1 MQHND
6 FPDGTYTTTWSS
18 GRGEVRFFTRPDGSR
33 LRYYTA
39 GTGPSLVLIHTVRT
53 QLDYFQR
60 VIPLLWDRYTVY
72 ALDLPG
78 MGWSDI
84 VPSARYEEPE
94 LRAAVVEFASGLSL
108 HGVTLA
114 GESLGAALALSASID
129 LGNRVSRVVAFN
141 SYDYPSGLERGNW
154 LARFIITTVRLPG
167 LGPAFA
173 SLEPRPIMRAV
184 LHGGFV
190 DKNKLPEDFLLELLR
205 SGRRKG
211 YPSVARA
218 IYRSLKGFNR
228 ARRRYPEVSAPV
240 TLVYSDRDWSRPAER
255 DQVASSLADVQR
267 ITLPRAG
274 HFSSLERPDDV
285 ARILLG
291 APFPAD
297 RDPRTFRSCRAQWN
311 TPFDRGWNARQA
323 RGAATSRPSM
333 NRFVYTGTAL
343 GDPVLTLVLIRV
355 VHAACFGITRGS
367 HTDPFKHR

>member
-6 FPDGTYTTTWSS
+6 FPDKTYTTTWSN
-18 GRGEVRFFTRPDGSR
+18 GRGEVRFFARPDRSR

-39 GTGPSLVLIHTVRT
+39 GTGPPLVLMHTVRT

-60 VIPLLWDRYTVY
+60 VIPRLWDHYTVY

-84 VPSARYEEPE
+84 VPGARYEEPE
-94 LRAAVVEFASGLSL
+94 LRAAVVEFARGLNL

-114 GESLGAALALSASID
+114 GESLGAALALSASVD
-129 LGNRVSRVVAFN
+129 LKGRVNRVVAFN

-154 LARFIITTVRLPG
+154 LARFIITSVRLPG
-167 LGPAFA
+167 LGPVFA
-173 SLEPRPIMRAV
+173 RREPRPIMRAV

-190 DKNKLPEDFLLELLR
+190 DTTKLPEDFLVELLR

-211 YPSVARA
+211 YSRVARA

-228 ARRRYPEVSAPV
+228 ARHRYAEVSVPV
-240 TLVYSDRDWSRPAER
+240 TLVYSDHDWSRPAER

-267 ITLPRAG
+267 ITLPRTG
-274 HFSSLERPDDV
+274 HFCSLERPDEV

-291 APFPAD
+291 AIS
-297 RDPRTFRSCRAQWN
+297 T
-311 TPFDRGWNARQA
+311 
-323 RGAATSRPSM
+323 
-333 NRFVYTGTAL
+333 
-343 GDPVLTLVLIRV
+343 
-355 VHAACFGITRGS
+355 
-367 HTDPFKHR
+367 

>member
-6 FPDGTYTTTWSS
+6 LPDTSYTKRWSN
-18 GRGEVRFFTRPDGSR
+18 GRGDVRFFTRPDGSR

-39 GTGPSLVLIHTVRT
+39 GTGPPLVLIHTVRT

-60 VIPLLWDRYTVY
+60 VIPRLSDHYTIY

-84 VPSARYEEPE
+84 VPGARYEEPD
-94 LRAAVVEFASGLSL
+94 LRAAVVEFASGLNL

-129 LGNRVSRVVAFN
+129 LKDRVRQVVAFN

-154 LARFIITTVRLPG
+154 LARFIITSVRLPG
-167 LGPAFA
+167 LGPVLAG
-173 SLEPRPIMRAV
+173 LEPQPIMRAV

-190 DKNKLPEDFLLELLR
+190 DKSRLPEDFLVELLR

-211 YPSVARA
+211 YSRVARA

-228 ARRRYPEVSAPV
+228 ARRRYPEVSVPV

-255 DQVASSLADVQR
+255 DQVASGLADVQR
-267 ITLPRAG
+267 ITLPRTG
-274 HFSSLERPDDV
+274 HFSSLERPEDV
-285 ARILLG
+285 SSILLG
-291 APFPAD
+291 V
-297 RDPRTFRSCRAQWN
+297 S
-311 TPFDRGWNARQA
+311 
-323 RGAATSRPSM
+323 
-333 NRFVYTGTAL
+333 
-343 GDPVLTLVLIRV
+343 I
-355 VHAACFGITRGS
+355 
-367 HTDPFKHR
+367 